1 MRKLLGLVV
10 LAALLVGVD
19 RAGAWFAGHAVASRI
34 QQAAHLQ
41 RAPRVTVEG
50 FPFVTQ
56 VLQGRYQRVDVDA
69 AGPLPVGDLGLDHL
83 TGSAL
88 GARVPLTEVLN
99 GSVSSIPVDRAEA
112 DAHVSWAE
120 LDRLVNDRLGP
131 GAAQLHFSSGGAG
144 RVAVR
149 TVVDTPVGVVTLRG
163 RAGVAV
169 HDGRLRVTISPQDLQ
184 GAPDVVRTVLANAL
198 DRSFPLPRLPM
209 GFTVTSASP
218 DSSGLRLGVGAQHTT
233 LVLP

>member
-10 LAALLVGVD
+10 LVALLVGVD

-41 RAPRVTVEG
+41 TAPRVTVEG

-69 AGPLPVGDLGLDHL
+69 AGPLAVGDLGLDHL

-88 GARVPLTEVLN
+88 GARVPLTEVVN

-112 DAHVSWAE
+112 AAHISWPE
-120 LDRLVNDRLGP
+120 LDRLVNDRLGA
-131 GAAQLHFSSGGAG
+131 GAARLHFSSGGAG

-163 RAGVAV
+163 RAGVSV

-184 GAPDVVRTVLANAL
+184 GAPDVVRNVLANAL
-198 DRSFPLPRLPM
+198 DRSFPLPRLAM

-218 DSSGLRLGVGAQHTT
+218 DSSGLRLGVAAQHTT
-233 LVLP
+233 LALP